1 VIVHSFSNETRHAMT
16 FSSSSPAARL
26 AAGTLPVNPM
36 FRPLRLAAV
45 LGLVAVTSP
54 LIGLRAAVAETAVA
68 ETAVAET
75 ATTAEVQTEAID
87 TTTIADQELTDADMT
102 ADGEAGHE
110 VAAGEFE
117 VGEFETSEFEV
128 GEFETSEFDEFEVI
142 PFGQG
147 LPNDRGTSIASDL
160 PEDPAT
166 EDPAT
171 PAAEPTPPIETPP
184 TPTFQRK
191 VETRLQLDLS
201 DRRLSLYADNELVG
215 SYTVA
220 VGKPG
225 WETPTGDYSI
235 LHMAID
241 PIWENPWTGELIYPG
256 PTNPMGRAVIVFH
269 TIGDDM
275 IAFHGTPDEGL
286 LGQAVSHGCVRMRN
300 EDILAMY
307 DIVRRGTPVSVVP

>member
-1 VIVHSFSNETRHAMT
+1 
-16 FSSSSPAARL
+16 
-26 AAGTLPVNPM
+26 M
-36 FRPLRLAAV
+36 FRPLTLAAV
-45 LGLVAVTSP
+45 LGLVAITSP

-68 ETAVAET
+68 ETA
-75 ATTAEVQTEAID
+75 TTAEVQAEAINS
-87 TTTIADQELTDADMT
+87 TTIADQELTDADMT

-117 VGEFETSEFEV
+117 VD
-128 GEFETSEFDEFEVI
+128 EFETSEFDEFEVI

-160 PEDPAT
+160 PEDPVT

-225 WETPTGDYSI
+225 WETPIGDYSI

>member
-1 VIVHSFSNETRHAMT
+1 MT
-16 FSSSSPAARL
+16 FPSSSPIVRL

-36 FRPLRLAAV
+36 FRPLTLAAV
-45 LGLVAVTSP
+45 LGLVAIASP

-68 ETAVAET
+68 ETE
-75 ATTAEVQTEAID
+75 TTAEVQTEAID

-102 ADGEAGHE
+102 ANGETGHE

-117 VGEFETSEFEV
+117 VD
-128 GEFETSEFDEFEVI
+128 EFETSEFDEFEVI

-225 WETPTGDYSI
+225 WETPIGDYSI